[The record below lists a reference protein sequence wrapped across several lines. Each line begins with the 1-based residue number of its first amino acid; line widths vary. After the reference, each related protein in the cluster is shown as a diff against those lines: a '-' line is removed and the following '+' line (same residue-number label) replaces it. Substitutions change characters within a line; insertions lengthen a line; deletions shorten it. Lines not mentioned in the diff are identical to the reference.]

1 MNYEMPAVL
10 ITQQLHGSMEY
21 LLDTNVCINIFRNTG
36 HIREKIEK
44 AGIAHCAV
52 SEITIAEL
60 FYGAAKSG
68 RAKHFQDVYN
78 VMRLFQIVP
87 TSDCLERY
95 GVLKSQLEQ
104 SGMRIDDFD
113 LLIGATALQHR
124 MTLVTHNIKHLA
136 RIPQIQIEDWEE

>member
-1 MNYEMPAVL
+1 
-10 ITQQLHGSMEY
+10 
-21 LLDTNVCINIFRNTG
+21 
-36 HIREKIEK
+36 
-44 AGIAHCAV
+44 
-52 SEITIAEL
+52 
-60 FYGAAKSG
+60 
-68 RAKHFQDVYN
+68 
-78 VMRLFQIVP
+78 MRLFQIVP
-87 TSDCLERY
+87 ISDCLERY